1 MCWVASMQTFCGLEI
16 ARRGMKFWTPS
27 EEDEDIDLTPMI
39 DIVFLLIV
47 FFMTVASMITA
58 EKHPID
64 MPVSLNSVLPE
75 DFGERSTITIKRDG
89 SLYAGVSQ
97 VTLEELP
104 EILVRES
111 KRRANLK
118 VYLRA
123 DRGTE
128 HQFVSEV
135 MQACA
140 AAGLSNVV
148 FAAYQSDK

>member
-1 MCWVASMQTFCGLEI
+1 
-16 ARRGMKFWTPS
+16 MKFWTPS
-27 EEDEDIDLTPMI
+27 EEDGDIDLTPMI

-75 DFGERSTITIKRDG
+75 DFGERSTITIMRDG
-89 SLYAGVSQ
+89 SLYAGVYP
-97 VTLEELP
+97 VTLDDLP
-104 EILVRES
+104 EVLAGE
-111 KRRANLK
+111 KERRANLK

-140 AAGLSNVV
+140 SVGLSNVV

>member
-1 MCWVASMQTFCGLEI
+1 
-16 ARRGMKFWTPS
+16 MKLWTPN
-27 EEDEDIDLTPMI
+27 EEDGDVDLTPMI

-89 SLYAGVSQ
+89 SLYAGVYP
-97 VTLEELP
+97 VTLIELP
-104 EILVRES
+104 EVLLAE
-111 KRRANLK
+111 KERRSNLK
-118 VYLRA
+118 IYLRA

-140 AAGLSNVV
+140 SVGLSNVV

>member
-1 MCWVASMQTFCGLEI
+1 
-16 ARRGMKFWTPS
+16 MKLWTPN
-27 EEDEDIDLTPMI
+27 EEDGDVDLTPMI

-89 SLYAGVSQ
+89 SLYAGVYP
-97 VTLEELP
+97 VTLIELP
-104 EILVRES
+104 EVLLAE
-111 KRRANLK
+111 KERRSNLK
-118 VYLRA
+118 IYLRA

-135 MQACA
+135 MQACVS
-140 AAGLSNVV
+140 AGLSNVV